1 MSTLELQ
8 GNYDFKKLLLE
19 AVDEGLSSLGD
30 SPKKAIYFHL
40 ERNFGIKKQD
50 IPDRIEEFTEAIEK
64 IFGHGARILEICIM
78 KHLYEKVGDDFLYVP
93 ENEVLL
99 FAEYVKAASEAQNLS
114 RMHLSRHER
123 P

>member
-8 GNYDFKKLLLE
+8 RDYNFRKLLLE

-78 KHLYEKVGDDFLYVP
+78 KHLFEKVGDNFLYVP
-93 ENEVLL
+93 ETDVLL
-99 FAEYVKAASEAQNLS
+99 FTEYVKAASDAQNLS
-114 RMHLSRHER
+114 RIHFSRQER